1 MNASRPRSCGTV
13 HVQKPLPSDLVGIGG
28 NLRSSPVIHPGPGYE
43 DGRDRLQLDLYRFC
57 QIVSQLVR
65 LSAADIL
72 SFYASCRM
80 LRPFLHLR

>member
-1 MNASRPRSCGTV
+1 M
-13 HVQKPLPSDLVGIGG
+13 QKPLQSDLVEIGG
-28 NLRSSPVIHPGPGYE
+28 NLRSSPVIYPGPGYE
-43 DGRDRLQLDLYRFC
+43 DGWNRLQLDLYRLG
-57 QIVSQLVR
+57 QIVSQLIR